1 MTIDMSQFHQ
11 VFFDE
16 AEEHLATMES
26 LLLAMDVAQPEQEDL
41 HAIFRAAHSI
51 KGGAATFGFAEMAEL
66 THVLEN
72 LLDRVRKGAME
83 LTAQMVDAF
92 LQAKDA
98 LQAMLVAYKNGE
110 ALDNERR
117 GEIQRRLEEMEGR
130 AAEISVPAP
139 AQETIQT
146 TESLW
151 TLFLELTPGA
161 GQDIHSLLAN
171 LASQGDLT
179 IVQEGRLDDELP
191 WVAVFTSSLAADE
204 VAESLAFTLLPEQFR
219 VSVDR
224 CGEGGDEYGF
234 FLPDDRVEQ
243 GKRVTA
249 GGVSYM
255 DEDGGFGLFEPL
267 PRQHAPGGDSGA
279 RRLAQ
284 MERDGSFG
292 MFEPVSGPADSA
304 VEERGRLERMER
316 DGSFGLFEP
325 LTVPGGDSA
334 QDVDGDGFGLFGGA
348 PGVGV
353 EKATDAAPSEAKPA
367 APARP
372 QPDRGAAAG
381 ENSIRVNIEKVDM
394 LLNLVGELVITQSM
408 LMQSGSALDPVEH
421 ERLLN
426 GISSLQRNSRELQ
439 EAVMSIRMTPIAF
452 VFNRFPRVVRD
463 LAGKLGKQIDL
474 KMVGENTELD
484 KGFIEKL
491 SDPLTH
497 LVRNSLDHGIEPSD
511 ARVAKGKSPAG
522 RLTLRAFHQGGSIVI
537 EVSDDGAGLSRE
549 RILAKARERG
559 MPVGDNM
566 SDAEVWGLIFEA
578 GFSTAAEVTDV
589 SGRGVGMDVVKRNI
603 QNLGGRIEIDSMA
616 DVGTTMSIRLPL
628 TLAIMDGMSVRVGHE
643 IYVLPLGFI
652 LESLQ
657 PEPAAIKTVAGRGEV
672 VHIRGEYLPIVA
684 LGRYFNVGTARQ
696 RADEGI
702 LVIVEASGA
711 RVALLVDDLIGQQQF
726 VVKNLETNY
735 RKVDGLS
742 GATILG
748 DGQVALIL
756 DISTIARSNGGP
768 RGSAAQMA
776 AAAE

>member
-51 KGGAATFGFAEMAEL
+51 KGGAATFGFTEMAEL
-66 THVLEN
+66 THVQEN
-72 LLDRVRKGAME
+72 LLDRVRKGAMG
-83 LTAQMVDAF
+83 LTAEMVDAF

-98 LQAMLVAYKNGE
+98 LQAMLAAYKNGE
-110 ALDNERR
+110 VLDGEQRE
-117 GEIQRRLEEMEGR
+117 EIQRRLEEIESQATDCGALALEQDIPQE
-130 AAEISVPAP
+130 AA
-139 AQETIQT
+139 
-146 TESLW
+146 SLW
-151 TLFLELTPGA
+151 TLFLELTPSA
-161 GQDIHSLLAN
+161 SQDIRPLLAN
-171 LASQGDLT
+171 LAAQGDLT

-204 VAESLAFTLLPEQFR
+204 VAESLAFTLAAEQFR

-224 CGEGGDEYGF
+224 GGEGGDAYGF
-234 FLPDDRVEQ
+234 FLPDDRVEP
-243 GKRVTA
+243 
-249 GGVSYM
+249 GGRGLPGHVSYM
-255 DEDGGFGLFEPL
+255 DDDGGFGLFEPRAC
-267 PRQHAPGGDSGA
+267 PEGSGA
-279 RRLAQ
+279 K
-284 MERDGSFG
+284 D
-292 MFEPVSGPADSA
+292 
-304 VEERGRLERMER
+304 VE
-316 DGSFGLFEP
+316 
-325 LTVPGGDSA
+325 
-334 QDVDGDGFGLFGGA
+334 GDGFGLFGGA
-348 PGVGV
+348 PGVGAAK
-353 EKATDAAPSEAKPA
+353 ESDAASPEAKPA
-367 APARP
+367 ASARP
-372 QPDRGAAAG
+372 QPDKGAAAAG

-497 LVRNSLDHGIEPSD
+497 LVRNSLDHGIEPPD
-511 ARVAKGKSPAG
+511 ARVAKGKPPAG

-537 EVSDDGAGLSRE
+537 EVSDDGAGLNRE

-559 MPVGDNM
+559 MPVSDNM

-603 QNLGGRIEIDSMA
+603 QNMGGRIEIDSMA

-756 DISTIARSNGGP
+756 DISTIARSNGGS

-776 AAAE
+776 AIVE